1 MKKKK
6 QNAENSLQND
16 ITQLEDKIREL
27 TCGWQ
32 RTQADFENFR
42 RKTDEEKIRISRYA
56 SAKVIEEIL
65 PVLDNF
71 DRALM
76 HKPKDLEKNE
86 YITGLEYI
94 KIQLEQVLKSYGLR
108 KLGAKAKD
116 TFDPKMHEAI
126 ESVSKEGFKTDE
138 ITEVIEDGY
147 FIDDALIRP
156 AKVKVAR

>member
-108 KLGAKAKD
+108 KLDAKAKD
-116 TFDPKMHEAI
+116 TFDPKIHEAI